1 MCSRRNVFLLPSGGK
16 EHLHFVVTDPV
27 GEKVLI
33 VGITSS
39 VLEVEFTLNRGDH
52 PFIRHQSCINYRK
65 AQIISTDVIKRCLNE
80 GLWRRQR
87 DAREAIIQK
96 ISEGVLKSSRSPERI
111 RNFYRIFLKNK
122 TSS

>member
-1 MCSRRNVFLLPSGGK
+1 MLPPQCVSPSIRGK
-16 EHLHFVVTDPV
+16 EHLHFVVTDPA
-27 GEKVLI
+27 GEKVPI

-39 VLEVEFTLNRGDH
+39 VLEVEFALNRGDH
-52 PFIRHQSCINYRK
+52 PFIRHQSYINYRK

-80 GLWRRQR
+80 GLRRRQR

-96 ISEGVLKSSRSPERI
+96 ISEGVLESSRSPERI
-111 RNFYRIFLKNK
+111 KNFYRIFLKNK